1 MGRTELQKLI
11 EQKKLAKKQILAHF
25 WPQKDAKKKDDQ
37 AILIVLSPTEHK
49 DQIRV
54 FAELLQGLLILP
66 MHVVI
71 LSEHDAPNNL
81 EKGKIGWVNLSQT
94 KHGKNTAQKK
104 AQYFLAADLGLIF
117 EEHQST
123 IQELFANGVVPVGA
137 EKSPLLENYRPNE
150 ETGNSFT
157 FDSLNPW
164 AIFLALGRT
173 VETFKFPYD
182 WQHILRAILNV
193 R

>member
-11 EQKKLAKKQILAHF
+11 EQKKLAKKQILANF
-25 WPQKDAKKKDDQ
+25 WPQKDARKKDDQ
-37 AILIVLSPTEHK
+37 AVLVVLPPTEHRN
-49 DQIRV
+49 QIKV

-66 MHVVI
+66 MRVVV
-71 LSEHDAPNNL
+71 LSEHEAPNNL
-81 EKGKIGWVNLSQT
+81 EKGKIGWVNLSQFKT
-94 KHGKNTAQKK
+94 EKSAAKNKV
-104 AQYFLAADLGLIF
+104 QYLMAADLGLIF
-117 EEHQST
+117 EEHQAM
-123 IQELFANGVVPVGA
+123 IQELFENGVVPVGA

-164 AIFLALGRT
+164 AIFLALGRA

-182 WQHILRAILNV
+182 WQHIIRGILNV